1 MAIRGSAPYVLAV
14 VSVTAIITGAI
25 LLTVTDPVAQ
35 GLFDSP
41 MWSSSTDAGQM
52 TLSAMV
58 AIWTYWPLWILT
70 GLLSL
75 VWITTRRAG

>member
-1 MAIRGSAPYVLAV
+1 MAIRGSAPWVLAI
-14 VSVTAIITGAI
+14 VSVTALVTGAI

-41 MWSSSTDAGQM
+41 MWSSSTSAGQM
-52 TLSAMV
+52 TLSAV
-58 AIWTYWPLWILT
+58 ASLWTYWPLWILV

>member
-14 VSVTAIITGAI
+14 VSVVAIVTGAI

-35 GLFDSP
+35 GLFNSP
-41 MWSSSTDAGQM
+41 MWSSTTSAGQM

-58 AIWTYWPLWILT
+58 SLWTYWPLWIMT
-70 GLLSL
+70 GILSL
-75 VWITTRRAG
+75 VWIRTRRAG

>member
-1 MAIRGSAPYVLAV
+1 MALRGSAPYVLAV
-14 VSVTAIITGAI
+14 VSVVAIVTGAI

-35 GLFDSP
+35 GLFNSP
-41 MWSSSTDAGQM
+41 MWTSSTSAGQM

-58 AIWTYWPLWILT
+58 SIWTYWPLWILT

-75 VWITTRRAG
+75 VWIRTRRAG